1 MVLEVIHE
9 TMVTEHSD
17 SVYCLMLEG
26 NHRRR
31 FKYNLLFMH
40 SLGVRVAGT
49 GTVRWVELLAHPRE
63 DGVV

>member
-1 MVLEVIHE
+1 
-9 TMVTEHSD
+9 
-17 SVYCLMLEG
+17 MLEG